1 MQTSQKMQMQTATST
16 TRCRHQGNESCDPNN
31 KEHASHD
38 QKTAPALRIDSAS
51 ISSLNI
57 AAIHSCT
64 LEVLQ
69 KAELLQAVR
78 AHRRGSLPR
87 STIKTHPPHPTNACM
102 TTHHAHERGK
112 EHTPELH
119 MSQPGVSHTTNNPR
133 PIRTPALGLSEPPTP
148 GQKGVPA
155 LGHVTSQKGRH
166 HVTSAGT
173 PTCTSRRST
182 TNTYNSIWDTH
193 KFIYKSGGWT
203 REA

>member
-38 QKTAPALRIDSAS
+38 QKTAPALCIDSAS
-51 ISSLNI
+51 ISSIPL
-57 AAIHSCT
+57 HPLKTSR
-64 LEVLQ
+64 
-69 KAELLQAVR
+69 KAELLRTAR

-155 LGHVTSQKGRH
+155 LVT
-166 HVTSAGT
+166 
-173 PTCTSRRST
+173 
-182 TNTYNSIWDTH
+182 
-193 KFIYKSGGWT
+193 
-203 REA
+203 